1 MTTHPASLTFPLA
14 LQAISCA
21 IILAGLFASASAAG
35 APAGQLPVP
44 ERGFIS
50 SQPAETWEQGLI
62 SGNGTIGANVFGRP
76 LDEVIVFTHERL
88 FVPIGKPVVP
98 PDTASRLADIRKL
111 IDQGMYKEATQ
122 LAFDLSGQES
132 FMYGDPF
139 VPAFDL
145 NVKMQPEGKVS
156 DYMRSVDFRTGESA
170 VHWADSRGA
179 FERRLFVSRADK
191 VAVLLIRGPKPGTV
205 NCRLE
210 LTPRR
215 PSDKLEKKQVEHSN
229 ERFGSLITDVKT
241 TAQASRL
248 TFSNGFAKAYP
259 GSIQALEGVARVA
272 ATGGKASAEGAA
284 LVITGADEVL
294 VLVDIKLLHDPRR
307 SVLTEMTESLG
318 KVPADYQGLLTR
330 HRRIH
335 GQMFDRMRLDVGG
348 GADHQ
353 LTTEQLLAKSTD
365 EDLCKA
371 LIEKEFDAGRYN
383 IISSTGE
390 LPPTLQGVWA
400 GTYVPSWASDFTHNG
415 NVPSAIASMLMGNT
429 PELMLAYTS
438 YIESLVP
445 DLQVNA
451 RHMFGARGVVLPSR
465 STTHGYNNA
474 LAPNF
479 AGGFWVAGA
488 PWAAHFF
495 YDYYLYTGDR
505 KFLAEH
511 ALPFM
516 EQAAMFFEDYLY
528 EGPDGK
534 YVFSPTTSP
543 ENSPSNTR
551 SQGTFNATMDVAAAK
566 ELLNN
571 LIAASGELGVNKD
584 KVPVW
589 QKMLTRMPDYM
600 ISDQGVVKE
609 WLTDKLT
616 DNLDH
621 RHSSQ
626 LYALY
631 DGMPDEIARD
641 PKLRAAFRRIIEIKL
656 DQHWKTSKSG
666 FMSFG
671 VVQLGQAATSL
682 GEGELAWRCLTNL
695 VNRYWLSNLA
705 SMHNTRSL
713 FNMDTSGGMPA
724 VIIKMLVESAPG
736 RIQLL
741 PALPAAWPAGTI
753 EGVLCRGQIEVKSL
767 KWTPGNIKV
776 ALVSGKKQTIV
787 LEAPRSI
794 AKISVAEP
802 DASIENASRDSARKV
817 SLPAGKVIT
826 LDIVLK

>member
-1 MTTHPASLTFPLA
+1 MTTHPALLALPLA

-21 IILAGLFASASAAG
+21 IILAGLFVSAAAG
-35 APAGQLPVP
+35 ASPPGQLPVP

-50 SQPAETWEQGLI
+50 SEPAETWEQGLI
-62 SGNGTIGANVFGRP
+62 SGNGTIGADVFGRP
-76 LDEVIVFTHERL
+76 LDDTIVFTHERL

-98 PDTASRLADIRKL
+98 PDTAWRLPEIRKL
-111 IDQGMYKEATQ
+111 IDQGQYQKATR
-122 LAFDLSGQES
+122 LAFELSGQES

-139 VPAFDL
+139 VPAFEL

-156 DYMRSVDFRTGESA
+156 DYMRSVDFQTGEA
-170 VHWADSRGA
+170 TVHWADSRGA

-191 VAVLLIRGPKPGTV
+191 VAVLLIRGPKPGAV
-205 NCRLE
+205 DCRLE

-215 PSDKLEKKQVEHSN
+215 PGNKLDSRHVELSN
-229 ERFGSLITDVKT
+229 ERFKRLITDVKT
-241 TAQASRL
+241 TAEASRL

-259 GSIQALEGVARVA
+259 GSIQALQGVARVA
-272 ATGGKASAEGAA
+272 ATGGKTSADGSA
-284 LVITGADEVL
+284 LVVTGADEVL
-294 VLVDIKLLHDPRR
+294 VLVDIKLLHENDRP
-307 SVLTEMTESLG
+307 VLAEMTESLA
-318 KVPADYQGLLTR
+318 KIPAEYQGLLAR

-335 GQMFDRMRLDVGG
+335 GEMFNRMRLDVGG
-348 GADHQ
+348 RADHQ

-365 EDLCKA
+365 EDLSRA

-400 GTYVPSWASDFTHNG
+400 GTYVPAWASDFTHNG
-415 NVPSAIASMLMGNT
+415 NVPSAIAAMMMGNT

-445 DLQVNA
+445 DLKVNA
-451 RHMFGARGVVLPSR
+451 SHMFGARGVVLPSR

-474 LAPNF
+474 LAPDF

-516 EQAAMFFEDYLY
+516 EQAALFFEDYLY

-534 YVFSPTTSP
+534 YVFNPTTSP
-543 ENSPSNTR
+543 ENSPANTR
-551 SQGTFNATMDVAAAK
+551 CQGTFNATMDVAAAK
-566 ELLNN
+566 ELLGN
-571 LIAASGELGVNKD
+571 LIAASDELGVNKE
-584 KVPVW
+584 KIAVW
-589 QKMLTRMPDYM
+589 RKMLTKMPDYM
-600 ISDQGVVKE
+600 ISEDGVAKE
-609 WLTDKLT
+609 WLTPKLT

-626 LYALY
+626 LYPLY

-641 PKLRAAFRRIIEIKL
+641 AKLQAAFRRIIEIKL
-656 DQHWKTSKSG
+656 DHHWKTSKSG

-671 VVQLGQAATSL
+671 VVQLGQAACSL
-682 GEGELAWRCLTNL
+682 GEGELAYRCLVNL
-695 VNRYWLSNLA
+695 VNRYWQANLA

-713 FNMDTSGGMPA
+713 FNMDISGGMPA
-724 VIIKMLVESAPG
+724 VIIKMLVASRPG
-736 RIQLL
+736 RIRLL
-741 PALPAAWPAGTI
+741 PALPAAWPSGTV
-753 EGVLCRGQIEVKSL
+753 EGALCRGQVEIKSL
-767 KWTPGNIKV
+767 KWDAGRIRV
-776 ALVSGKKQTIV
+776 ALASGKKQTIV
-787 LEAPRSI
+787 LEAPRGI
-794 AKISVAEP
+794 AKISASEP
-802 DASIENASRDSARKV
+802 EVSIENAEQDSARKV
-817 SLPAGKVIT
+817 SLPAGKSVA